1 MMPKK
6 LLVTFLIILVSG
18 CSSNTKSTWDCPN
31 LLTGKGNCLS
41 IEKSDPALE
50 VSSTSSAQIS
60 NFDYTNSAQKIE
72 IKLVAPK
79 LSELKKFHEK
89 TQKTEDKST
98 SAESIPS
105 PKARL
110 RTEEKVGKIWFAPH
124 IDSEGNQH
132 SESVIYVVDEESKWV
147 MQR

>member
-50 VSSTSSAQIS
+50 ASSTSSAQIS

-98 SAESIPS
+98 SAESISS

-147 MQR
+147 LQR

>member
-1 MMPKK
+1 MMQRR
-6 LLVTFLIILVSG
+6 LLVTFLIILTSG

-50 VSSTSSAQIS
+50 ASNSNSAQIS

-79 LSELKKFHEK
+79 LSELKKSQEK
-89 TQKTEDKST
+89 ALKKEEKS
-98 SAESIPS
+98 SAPEPFVSTKP
-105 PKARL
+105 RL
-110 RTEEKVGKIWFAPH
+110 RTEEKVGKVYFAPY

-132 SESVIYVVDEESKWV
+132 SEYVVYVVDEEPKWV

>member
-18 CSSNTKSTWDCPN
+18 CSGNTKSTWDCPN

-98 SAESIPS
+98 SAEAIPS

>member
-1 MMPKK
+1 MQKR
-6 LLVTFLIILVSG
+6 LLATFLIILTSG
-18 CSSNTKSTWDCPN
+18 CSGNTKSTWDCPN

-50 VSSTSSAQIS
+50 ASNSNSAQIS

-79 LSELKKFHEK
+79 LSELKKFQEK
-89 TQKTEDKST
+89 NLKKEEKS
-98 SAESIPS
+98 SAPEPFVSTKP
-105 PKARL
+105 RL
-110 RTEEKVGKIWFAPH
+110 RTEEKVGKVYFAPY

-132 SESVIYVVDEESKWV
+132 SEYVVYVVDEEPKWV